1 MKKYI
6 KQFVKEIFTVVIGIL
21 IALFINNW
29 NENRKDKK
37 YVNQIFTFISKEL
50 VETNEDIVKNI
61 EFQKKLIDT
70 LDSYLKDQKKT
81 LLEVVLKADGI
92 HMPNIKINSWKA
104 ISNSKIE
111 LVDYDKISRMVTIE
125 EGKDIFESRVEKL
138 TSYLYENLKEKG
150 SDKKE
155 LMRFMLLDL
164 IGHEKSMQSYIENTI
179 EE

>member
-37 YVNQIFTFISKEL
+37 YVNQIFTFINKEL

-61 EFQKKLIDT
+61 GFQKKLIDT
-70 LDSYLKDQKKT
+70 LNSYLKDEKQT

-125 EGKDIFESRVEKL
+125 EGKDIFERRVEKL

-164 IGHEKSMQSYIENTI
+164 IGHEKSMQSYIEKTI